1 MSRLEIRYLGGFE
14 IWAGEERVTGF
25 ESRKVR
31 GLAAYV
37 FRQRGRSL
45 ERERLAALFWPERGG
60 DSAKRNL
67 RQALYNLKTSLET
80 SLGSADAVPLE
91 VDTSTVRALP
101 GPELWLDV
109 ERFETALRAQESSG
123 DPRFLTEAVQL
134 YRGDFLAG
142 LTIGDSIEFEEWL
155 VEEQEQLR
163 QAALSALKALVQSH
177 LEARS
182 WAIAVRYCHQLLS
195 IDPLSEEGHRTL
207 MRLHA
212 LAGRRSRALTQYEE
226 LVRLLDDELGIEP
239 LDETKALYESIRVE
253 EVPLPK
259 ATVDVEPVGPLVPLV
274 GRERELERL
283 GEIWSEVRRLGA
295 RLTWIVGP
303 DGSGKSR
310 LAKSALRDLGA
321 APGPTVLLG
330 RTPEGPKLALR
341 ALREALTNTCKYEP
355 EAVENVLALGSRE
368 VLRHLA
374 RLVPRLVEIEPAL
387 APEDDEDVPDLTA
400 DDLLQAVAVFLESLA
415 RRGDS
420 GLQGVVLFLDDLQR
434 ADRATVDLLARLPE
448 RLGRLPVW
456 LLAATEGPEPPIDL
470 PDADVLTLAPL
481 DAAQM
486 VELSEGLL
494 EGGDAQ
500 RLGRFLHT
508 QSAGSPLAATH
519 WINLLWDH
527 GGLAPRPGGRWSLEE
542 SLDEIGTFE
551 PTGADEIARARAQ
564 VLPPSTRRLA
574 VLAAVFGPCFDSD
587 DLHRIEGEAPEVVS
601 ANLEVLLKR
610 WLLRVN
616 LGYWADSRKD
626 RDVALWT
633 STHHSQV
640 FEFAHDSLATAL
652 RELPLPE
659 RRAII
664 HRRIADD
671 FTQRSDGDPLV
682 VAHHLLSA
690 GALERAI
697 DYLEQGARRARSLGA
712 YDVARQ
718 AYEQA
723 LDAFD
728 TVDREAAARGNPRLD
743 PERRA
748 ALERQLSAS
757 STTVAQARPT
767 PARE

>member
-1 MSRLEIRYLGGFE
+1 MSRLKIRYLGGFE

-45 ERERLAALFWPERGG
+45 ERERLAALLWPERSG

-91 VDTSTVRALP
+91 VDTTTVRALP
-101 GPELWLDV
+101 GPQTWLDV
-109 ERFETALRAQESSG
+109 EQFETALRSQPPDG
-123 DPRFLTEAVQL
+123 DLQALTEAVQL

-142 LTIGDSIEFEEWL
+142 LIIGDSIEFEEWL

-163 QAALSALKALVQSH
+163 QAALSALKSLVQSH

-212 LAGRRSRALTQYEE
+212 LAGRRSRALAQYEE
-226 LVRLLDDELGIEP
+226 LVRLLDEELGIEP
-239 LDETKALYESIRVE
+239 LDETRALYESIRVE

-259 ATVDVEPVGPLVPLV
+259 EIVDVEPVGPLVPLV
-274 GRERELERL
+274 GRGEELERL
-283 GEIWSEVRRLGA
+283 AEIWSQVRRSGA

-303 DGSGKSR
+303 DGCGKSR
-310 LAKSALRDLGA
+310 LAKSALRGLGT

-330 RTPEGPKLALR
+330 RTPDGPKLALA
-341 ALREALTNTCKYEP
+341 ALREALVNACKYEP
-355 EAVENVLALGSRE
+355 EAIGNILALASRE
-368 VLRHLA
+368 TLRNLA

-387 APEDDEDVPDLTA
+387 AAEDDEAPDLDGDA
-400 DDLLQAVAVFLESLA
+400 LLETMAVFLESLA
-415 RRGDS
+415 RTGDT
-420 GLQGVVLFLDDLQR
+420 GLQGVVLFLDDLGR
-434 ADRATVDLLARLPE
+434 ADRATLDLLARLPE
-448 RLGRLPVW
+448 RLDRLPVW
-456 LLAATEGPEPPIDL
+456 LLAVATGPEPPIPDD
-470 PDADVLTLAPL
+470 DADVLRLAPL
-481 DAAQM
+481 DEDEM
-486 VELSEGLL
+486 VELSAGLL
-494 EGGDAQ
+494 GGADAQ
-500 RLGRFLHT
+500 RLGRFLHV

-527 GGLAPRPGGRWSLEE
+527 GALSPRPGGRWSLEE
-542 SLDEIGTFE
+542 SLDEIGSFE
-551 PTGADEIARARAQ
+551 PTGVDEIARARIQA
-564 VLPPSTRRLA
+564 LPPSTRRLA
-574 VLAAVFGPCFDSD
+574 VLAAVFGTCFDSE
-587 DLHRIEGEAPEVVS
+587 DLHRTEGEAPEVVA

-616 LGYWADSRKD
+616 LGYWADSRRD

-633 STHHSQV
+633 SSHRSQM
-640 FEFAHDSLATAL
+640 FEFAHDSLAAAV

-664 HRRIADD
+664 HRRIADEL
-671 FTQRSDGDPLV
+671 THRDGVEPLL
-682 VAHHLLSA
+682 VAHHLLGA
-690 GALERAI
+690 GAPERALDHLER
-697 DYLEQGARRARSLGA
+697 GARRARSLGA
-712 YDVARQ
+712 HDVARG
-718 AYEQA
+718 AWARA
-723 LDAFD
+723 LEAFD
-728 TVDREAAARGNPRLD
+728 AADEAAIERGAPRPD
-743 PERRA
+743 PARRA
-748 ALERQLSAS
+748 ALSA
-757 STTVAQARPT
+757 ALDALP
-767 PARE
+767 